1 MPLTAQ
7 MSLLGLYQYDP
18 TILDGLT
25 LPTGMDAGT
34 VKDSLL
40 METAS
45 MEILYPDVNFMKAA
59 ITVWSAER
67 QDVWNK
73 LYATTQFDYNPIE
86 NYDRTEE
93 SVSSSSGTSEGSGSS
108 SGSGRTT
115 GSATSSGSNTATNSA
130 TAYNRD
136 TFADVTKVDSEGRN
150 VSSNSTVQENA
161 SSQESSARST
171 SAGTFKSRIRG
182 NIGIRSSQELIQQE
196 RDISLFCMTEF
207 IINDF
212 ITRFCVGV
220 Y

>member
-136 TFADVTKVDSEGRN
+136 TFADVTKADSEGRN
-150 VSSNSTVQENA
+150 VSSNSSVQENA

-182 NIGIRSSQELIQQE
+182 NIGVTTSQQMIQQE